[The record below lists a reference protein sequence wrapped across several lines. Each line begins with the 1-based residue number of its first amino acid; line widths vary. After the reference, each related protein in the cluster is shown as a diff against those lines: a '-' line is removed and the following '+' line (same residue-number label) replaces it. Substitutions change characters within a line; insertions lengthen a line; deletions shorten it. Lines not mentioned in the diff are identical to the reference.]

1 MGVKTVI
8 ILNQQSPILHFQHQ
22 QQGATLRAS
31 EVKPKLDRFI
41 KEKIAGLP
49 EATEAEK
56 KIKQELYKAENF
68 VAVKKEDLQ
77 TNSFDAYALNYK
89 LRFENIS
96 RSDIC
101 EPADIYYGNMKL
113 SDAEKTKTVF
123 CSSVRMT
130 LICFNSALLSYIE
143 KHIEEFFVVTN
154 FGRMQ
159 NKGFGSFTV
168 AEINGEPTKRMSHDE
183 IALCLKK
190 AFGAKV
196 CYAFD
201 VTDTTNSRT
210 NAFSKIKTLYSVIN
224 GWRKRSFFVFI

>member
-1 MGVKTVI
+1 
-8 ILNQQSPILHFQHQ
+8 
-22 QQGATLRAS
+22 
-31 EVKPKLDRFI
+31 
-41 KEKIAGLP
+41 
-49 EATEAEK
+49 
-56 KIKQELYKAENF
+56 
-68 VAVKKEDLQ
+68 
-77 TNSFDAYALNYK
+77 
-89 LRFENIS
+89 
-96 RSDIC
+96 
-101 EPADIYYGNMKL
+101 
-113 SDAEKTKTVF
+113 
-123 CSSVRMT
+123 
-130 LICFNSALLSYIE
+130 
-143 KHIEEFFVVTN
+143 
-154 FGRMQ
+154 MQ